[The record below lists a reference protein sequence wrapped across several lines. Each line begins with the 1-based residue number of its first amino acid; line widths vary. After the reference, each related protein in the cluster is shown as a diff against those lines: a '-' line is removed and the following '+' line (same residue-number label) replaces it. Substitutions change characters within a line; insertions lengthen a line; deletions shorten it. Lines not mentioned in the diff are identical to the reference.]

1 VSWWGTQQRNHF
13 FGVEPLLEDWN
24 DPEDEWD
31 LIEHIRQHGTLDTDT
46 DGSVLS
52 TGSWYDRNRMFY
64 NPGTW
69 QHDPPKKNQ
78 IQSIFE
84 REAETAKRE
93 ADDAERVR
101 LQRLIAEQ
109 SLERSRKGAAAWA
122 KRQDRQ
128 AKLTRER
135 QQREAEEQQRR
146 TEEQRQKDAEEHER
160 KRQWAIRTSY
170 VERRITEIVA
180 TVDSNSDDRTL
191 MRAMLRYMNLGPGV
205 GQQWDAEKFTRFYC
219 ASARGGIVAMARID
233 VERCYDLLKNRHV
246 AVE

>member
-13 FGVEPLLEDWN
+13 FGVEPLLEEWN

-31 LIEHIRQHGTLDTDT
+31 LVEHIRQHGTLDTDT
-46 DGSVLS
+46 EGSVLS
-52 TGSWYDRNRMFY
+52 TGSWYDRNRMFC

-78 IQSIFE
+78 IQSIAE
-84 REAETAKRE
+84 REAEDVE
-93 ADDAERVR
+93 
-101 LQRLIAEQ
+101 AEQ
-109 SLERSRKGAAAWA
+109 SLKRSRESTAAWA
-122 KRQDRQ
+122 RRQDRQ
-128 AKLTRER
+128 AKLARER
-135 QQREAEEQQRR
+135 QQREAEEQRRR
-146 TEEQRQKDAEEHER
+146 TEEQRQKDAEAHER

-180 TVDSNSDDRTL
+180 AVDSNSDDRML

-219 ASARGGIVAMARID
+219 ASARGGIAAMVRMD
-233 VERCYDLLKNRHV
+233 VERCYSLLKNRY
-246 AVE
+246 AAME